1 MKPRSD
7 SKLKNLPEEMQE
19 AIIAWARTA
28 KTDEHPGGLQY
39 AREQLAADGIKVSLR
54 AVSEFVSW
62 WQLRERFSSASERA
76 QQIEDLIKE
85 KNPNLSPD
93 RIRELGQAL
102 FTMEAMAEKDAQA
115 YVALESLALAQQS
128 AKFKGRIET
137 EKLKLNREKFEVSTC
152 ETFLKWYG
160 VRKARSIAESN
171 LSNAD
176 KIAKLRAEFFRD
188 VDALEASGEVQLP
201 D

>member
-7 SKLKNLPEEMQE
+7 SKLKNLPEETQE

-115 YVALESLALAQQS
+115 YVALESLALAQS
-128 AKFKGRIET
+128 TAKTKASLEER
-137 EKLKLNREKFEVSTC
+137 KLALAERRVSLL
-152 ETFLKWYG
+152 EENAA
-160 VRKARSIAESN
+160 KAKA
-171 LSNAD
+171 
-176 KIAKLRAEFFRD
+176 
-188 VDALEASGEVQLP
+188 ALEGIKSKGGLTQETLKQIEEAARLL
-201 D
+201 